1 MHFFVLQGTAKV
13 VDNVQKNKLTPYSLA
28 AVNAQIK
35 VDIFCQK
42 KRYRTHRKKREGR
55 EEQEKTKRNQKL
67 SPDR

>member
-42 KRYRTHRKKREGR
+42 KTISNPQEEEGGKGGTGKN
-55 EEQEKTKRNQKL
+55 ETKSKTVA
-67 SPDR
+67 